1 MKKIKIF
8 NRRRGFIDNNQGVV
22 IMTVIFAL
30 IVIVGGLAL
39 LFMLSQIIVPLI
51 LLIVLV
57 VVVSVAFKFVF
68 RVKTPKYV
76 SRGIEEAARYG
87 EKGARAGVSWIGR
100 VLR

>member
-22 IMTVIFAL
+22 LMTVIFA
-30 IVIVGGLAL
+30 IIIIVGGLAL
-39 LFMLSQIIVPLI
+39 LFMLSQIIIPLL

-57 VVVSVAFKFVF
+57 VVVSIAAKFVF
-68 RVKTPKYV
+68 RVNAPKYV
-76 SRGIEEAARYG
+76 SRGIEEAAKYG
-87 EKGARAGVSWIGR
+87 EKGARAGASWISK